1 MASAQVGNNLHTK
14 DQAASRFSDIVA
26 YFKWKHPPGRFR
38 RDKDRQTIQ
47 WVFSTAYGWFSLR
60 LRWDEE
66 AERLVVRVPNSA
78 TVPGDKRI
86 AMTALIDLIN
96 WLLACDDLDLD
107 LSDGVLNFHCHLSMA
122 NGNMGK
128 KHIESL
134 CRLAFGCSGLGGS
147 SSAPY

>member
-1 MASAQVGNNLHTK
+1 MASAQVGNPQTK

-26 YFKWKHPPGRFR
+26 YFKRKHPPGRFR

-60 LRWDEE
+60 IRWDEQ

-78 TVPGDKRI
+78 TVPGDKRV
-86 AMTALIDLIN
+86 AMTALIGLIN
-96 WLLACDDLDLD
+96 WLLVSGDLELD
-107 LSDGVLNFHCHLSMA
+107 LSDGVLDFHCRLSMA

-134 CRLAFGCSGLGGS
+134 CRLAFGCSGLGRS
-147 SSAPY
+147 VSAPC